1 MSKDIPAVAMEH
13 ITKHFGNNVVLKDV
27 SFDVLPGEV
36 HALLGGNGAG
46 KSTLMKILM
55 GVYRADRGKIL
66 IAGKSIK
73 DGSIGDQKEHGIAM
87 IFQELSLLPNLSVA
101 DNIWLGHEPLRP
113 GWRVDRPAIR
123 EKAAALLKH
132 HGFSIPADAAV
143 ADLPFAQR
151 QIVEIVKA
159 VSHGARILI
168 MDEPTS
174 SLTMYE
180 EEKLFTLIEELK
192 RRSIAIVYISHR
204 LAEIFRISDR
214 ITILKDG
221 RTIGPLVTS
230 KTDLKS
236 TTAMLSTPDALADE
250 REVHDSPQKIRA
262 AALPVLAVQSL
273 GTARKLKNISFT
285 IKPGEVVGLAG
296 LVGSGRST
304 LAKSLV
310 GLLKDVHGE
319 IQIDGKPV
327 PSRSPWAAYKA
338 GMGFVPEDRH
348 LEGLVDSHTLAE
360 NISLPNLGRMTLGGG
375 LGIVLKHKTISL
387 FQKWQQSLSIDAKS
401 ASQSAAELSGGN
413 QQKVVFAKWLA
424 GDLRILILDEPTAGV
439 DVGAKKD
446 MRKAIRKVTATG
458 VGVLLIN
465 SELDE
470 LIALSDRAL
479 IIAGGRITR
488 QWDKMS
494 DEGELRAT
502 IQSDAAREK
511 TRTSETGDYEIHA

>member
-1 MSKDIPAVAMEH
+1 MSEDSPAVAMRH
-13 ITKHFGNNVVLKDV
+13 ITKHFGNNVVLRDV

-55 GVYRADRGKIL
+55 GVYRANQGKIL
-66 IAGKSIK
+66 IAGKNIK
-73 DGSIGDQKEHGIAM
+73 EGSIGDQKEQGIAM

-101 DNIWLGHEPLRP
+101 DNIWLGHEPLKP
-113 GWRVDRPAIR
+113 GWRIDRAAIR
-123 EKAAALLKH
+123 KKSATLLKY
-132 HGFSIPADAAV
+132 HGFSIPVDAAV

-151 QIVEIVKA
+151 QIVEIIKA

-174 SLTMYE
+174 SLTMHE

-192 RRSIAIVYISHR
+192 QRSIAIVYISHR

-221 RTIGPLVTS
+221 RAIGPMVTS
-230 KTDLKS
+230 EADLKN
-236 TTAMLSTPDALADE
+236 TTAMLSRPDALPDE
-250 REVHDSPQKIRA
+250 REIHTPPQKIQTG
-262 AALPVLAVQSL
+262 ALPVLAVRAL
-273 GTARKLKNISFT
+273 GTAHKLKDISFT

-319 IQIDGKPV
+319 ILVDGKPV
-327 PSRSPWAAYKA
+327 PPRSPWAAYKA

-348 LEGLVDSHTLAE
+348 LEGLVDMHTLAE
-360 NISLPNLGRMTLGGG
+360 NISLPNLGQMTLGGR
-375 LGIVLKHKTISL
+375 LGIVLKHKTIAL

-401 ASQSAAELSGGN
+401 ASQSASELSGGN

-439 DVGAKKD
+439 DVGAKSD
-446 MRKAIRKVTATG
+446 MRKAIRKITATG

-488 QWDKMS
+488 QWDKVS
-494 DEGELRAT
+494 DEGELSAI
-502 IQSDAAREK
+502 IQSDAAHEK
-511 TRTSETGDYEIHA
+511 TRDSETGDYETHG